1 MSEFSAIQTLTLRE
15 KQCSKFTFV
24 YIFILN
30 ALEICNVHISITY
43 LKGVYAKL
51 LNILYCKV
59 MRNGY

>member
-1 MSEFSAIQTLTLRE
+1 M
-15 KQCSKFTFV
+15 

-30 ALEICNVHISITY
+30 VLEICNVYILIIY
-43 LKGVYAKL
+43 LKGVYVKL